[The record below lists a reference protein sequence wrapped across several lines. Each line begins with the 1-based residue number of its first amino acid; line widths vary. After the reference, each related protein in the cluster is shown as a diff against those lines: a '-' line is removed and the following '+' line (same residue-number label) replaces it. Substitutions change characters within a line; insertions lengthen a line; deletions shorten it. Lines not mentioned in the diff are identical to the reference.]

1 MVATYTSPGGD
12 PRVSTHSVPLPLAVA
27 CRLKP
32 ASKNA
37 THKLTLDTPGVPA
50 LSLTELFEDM
60 VVANAETGSLEE
72 VPGQANAMGFQ
83 MWSSGGSGDLLPEEG
98 AAAASSSSSSSA
110 SAGQSVP
117 ASSLVS
123 ILVSK
128 NAGRYRVQSGTAA
141 SRAWA
146 MRATI
151 VTIPRRHNNTVNTPT
166 PFLTIT
172 TIIVIVTTNITIFA
186 TTITIF
192 TIAITDSMPA
202 LFLVVDELEKRLN
215 ARLAQK
221 GVVATA
227 SSSQGRLVSTED
239 TYPLNDY
246 FAVIRAHFHTRRQLA
261 DQVSLLN
268 DRAHQFRMVQKRLL
282 VRFKD
287 RNPTP
292 LGGLDALMKESYA
305 SLITTSDTVQES
317 QRRVGRLMGDL
328 TNASRLIT
336 LLATMRC
343 GLSPQERLILDSFL
357 CPQLEEGLG
366 GEQSGWEELV
376 DASLTYLLK
385 TSLAK
390 NVKETAS
397 LPGGALE
404 VRD

>member
-1 MVATYTSPGGD
+1 MQTCYQTFHCSITTKHRHSLAILFFLPQVVATYTSPSGE
-12 PRVSTHSVPLPLAVA
+12 PRVSTHTVPLPLAVA
-27 CRLKP
+27 CRLRP

-37 THKLTLDTPGVPA
+37 THKLTLDTPGAPA
-50 LSLTELFEDM
+50 LSLTELFDDM
-60 VVANAETGSLEE
+60 LATNAEMGSLEE
-72 VPGQANAMGFQ
+72 LPGQTNAMGFQ
-83 MWSSGGSGDLLPEEG
+83 MWSSGGGGDLLAEEG
-98 AAAASSSSSSSA
+98 VLLAEDGVAGTSSSSSSSA
-110 SAGQSVP
+110 GQSIP
-117 ASSLVS
+117 ASLVS

-128 NAGRYRVQSGTAA
+128 NAGRYRVQS
-141 SRAWA
+141 
-146 MRATI
+146 
-151 VTIPRRHNNTVNTPT
+151 
-166 PFLTIT
+166 
-172 TIIVIVTTNITIFA
+172 
-186 TTITIF
+186 
-192 TIAITDSMPA
+192 DSMPA
-202 LFLVVDELEKRLN
+202 LFLVVNELERRLN

-221 GVVATA
+221 GIVATA
-227 SSSQGRLVSTED
+227 SSSQGRLVTTED

-246 FAVIRAHFHTRRQLA
+246 FAVIRAHFQTRRQLS

-292 LGGLDALMKESYA
+292 LGGLDALMKELYA
-305 SLITTSDTVQES
+305 SLLTTSDTVQES

-328 TNASRLIT
+328 TCASRLIT

-343 GLSPQERLILDSFL
+343 GLSPQERLLLDSFL

-366 GEQSGWEELV
+366 GEQGGWEELV

-404 VRD
+404 VRFHPCIISCLSFKPCKTLQPKG

>member
-1 MVATYTSPGGD
+1 MVATYTSPSGE
-12 PRVSTHSVPLPLAVA
+12 PRVSTHTVPLPLAVA
-27 CRLKP
+27 CRLKS

-50 LSLTELFEDM
+50 LSLTELFDDLL
-60 VVANAETGSLEE
+60 ATNAEMGSLEE
-72 VPGQANAMGFQ
+72 LPGQTNAMGFQ
-83 MWSSGGSGDLLPEEG
+83 MWSSGGGGDLLAEEG
-98 AAAASSSSSSSA
+98 GVAGTSSSSSLSLS
-110 SAGQSVP
+110 GQSIP
-117 ASSLVS
+117 ASLVS

-128 NAGRYRVQSGTAA
+128 NAGRYRVQS
-141 SRAWA
+141 
-146 MRATI
+146 
-151 VTIPRRHNNTVNTPT
+151 
-166 PFLTIT
+166 
-172 TIIVIVTTNITIFA
+172 
-186 TTITIF
+186 
-192 TIAITDSMPA
+192 DSMPA
-202 LFLVVDELEKRLN
+202 LFLIVDELERRLN

-221 GVVATA
+221 GIIATA
-227 SSSQGRLVSTED
+227 SSSQGRLVTTED

-246 FAVIRAHFHTRRQLA
+246 FAVIRAHFQTRRKLS

-305 SLITTSDTVQES
+305 SLLTISDTVQES

-328 TNASRLIT
+328 TCASRLIT

-343 GLSPQERLILDSFL
+343 GLSQQERLLLDSFL

-366 GEQSGWEELV
+366 GEQGGWEELV

-404 VRD
+404 VGR